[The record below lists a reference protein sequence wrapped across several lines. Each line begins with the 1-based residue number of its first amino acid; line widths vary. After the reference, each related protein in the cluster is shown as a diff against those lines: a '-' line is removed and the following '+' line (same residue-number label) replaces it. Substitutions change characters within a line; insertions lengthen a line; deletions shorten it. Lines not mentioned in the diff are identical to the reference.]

1 MLKQGFE
8 YLDTAVNMEPPLT
21 DRCSRTVFSVASA
34 WTVVASV
41 ILFFAINT
49 PGPTRACAVAFAC
62 LVISAA
68 IYSVALPLK
77 RTIDKYHR
85 GE

>member
-8 YLDTAVNMEPPLT
+8 YLDTAVKTEPTLA
-21 DRCSRTVFSVASA
+21 DRCFRVAFNVASA
-34 WTVVASV
+34 WTIVASI
-41 ILFFAINT
+41 ILFFALNT
-49 PGPTRACAVAFAC
+49 PGPTRARAAALAC
-62 LVISAA
+62 LAISAA